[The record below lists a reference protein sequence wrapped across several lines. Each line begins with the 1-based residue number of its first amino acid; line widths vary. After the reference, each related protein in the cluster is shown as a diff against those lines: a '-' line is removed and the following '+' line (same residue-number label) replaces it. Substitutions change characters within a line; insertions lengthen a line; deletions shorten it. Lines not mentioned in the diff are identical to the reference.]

1 MKENEI
7 NKIDVLYLSLGR
19 NYSQRAE
26 YSSILAEMDD
36 VIKEN
41 VYIWFK
47 MFIRHRN
54 VGWTEVKDNDQA
66 YEIPHELNEQI
77 YHLVHNYYFKQTK
90 ELEQERDKIM
100 SKWLEQNKIS

>member
-1 MKENEI
+1 M
-7 NKIDVLYLSLGR
+7 NKIDYLYLALER
-19 NYSQRAE
+19 NYRQRAE
-26 YSSILAEMDD
+26 YSRILAEMDN

-41 VYIWFK
+41 VYVWFK

-100 SKWLEQNKIS
+100 SKWLEQNKETEFEKK